1 MYQIL
6 SGRGRIPAVFVFFL
20 QNFSCI
26 YYKKI
31 IYKVF
36 TTVYNSMQIL
46 QILFWVMHTPKT
58 EGVHERGAK
67 NVIVYLSE
75 YIYPEAVRK
84 LKEHATVVDN
94 FDHIEEIDAIIL
106 RNIPVTAEMMDRAK
120 KLKVIAKHGIGCNT
134 IDVEAAK
141 ARGIQV
147 IYTPTANADSVA
159 EMTVGLFLMMER
171 RIYEANVKCR
181 GSEFKT
187 IAPPD
192 FLGTEIKGKTFGQIG
207 MGNIAQRIGHIMS
220 TGFGVKVLGYD
231 PYIPPEE
238 AAKRGFE
245 KVETLEELLERSDMV
260 NINVPLVQSTT
271 NMISGDLF
279 NHFKPG
285 AVFVNAA
292 RGAVINEMDLY
303 NALVSGKL
311 KAAACDTFI
320 HEPPT
325 AENPLLSLPNFS
337 ATPHLGGNTEEALQK
352 AGTEV
357 VEETLNVLA
366 GKVPL
371 HPVR

>member
-1 MYQIL
+1 
-6 SGRGRIPAVFVFFL
+6 
-20 QNFSCI
+20 
-26 YYKKI
+26 
-31 IYKVF
+31 
-36 TTVYNSMQIL
+36 
-46 QILFWVMHTPKT
+46 
-58 EGVHERGAK
+58 
-67 NVIVYLSE
+67 
-75 YIYPEAVRK
+75 
-84 LKEHATVVDN
+84 
-94 FDHIEEIDAIIL
+94 
-106 RNIPVTAEMMDRAK
+106 
-120 KLKVIAKHGIGCNT
+120 
-134 IDVEAAK
+134 
-141 ARGIQV
+141 
-147 IYTPTANADSVA
+147 
-159 EMTVGLFLMMER
+159 
-171 RIYEANVKCR
+171 
-181 GSEFKT
+181 

-325 AENPLLSLPNFS
+325 AENP
-337 ATPHLGGNTEEALQK
+337 
-352 AGTEV
+352 
-357 VEETLNVLA
+357 
-366 GKVPL
+366 
-371 HPVR
+371 